1 MNAWLHAPN
10 INMPGVG
17 GGGHHFRLFS
27 TEDVPPMRVRHLQTH
42 LADQGLVNSSKL
54 SELLALISAW
64 LCFLA
69 MVNAAKH
76 GPDYVQ

>member
-1 MNAWLHAPN
+1 
-10 INMPGVG
+10 
-17 GGGHHFRLFS
+17 
-27 TEDVPPMRVRHLQTH
+27 MRVRHLQTH